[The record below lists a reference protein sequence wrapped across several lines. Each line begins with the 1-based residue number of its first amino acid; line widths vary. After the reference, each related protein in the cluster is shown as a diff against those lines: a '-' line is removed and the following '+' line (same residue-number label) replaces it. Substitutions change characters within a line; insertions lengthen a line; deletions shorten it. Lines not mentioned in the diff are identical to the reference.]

1 MHRLNPHLAT
11 FLALSGFA
19 LLGALLILQATPEGL
34 GLSDDSIAY
43 VAGARSLL
51 AGEGYREAWL
61 ATNGPVTHFPP
72 MFSGTLALVGLLGV
86 DPLNV
91 ARYINALLFGVN
103 AALLGLMGWR
113 ATQRAVETA
122 STIAKSAFADS
133 SLADEGRLRNGW
145 RDFSR
150 PAVFLSALFMTN
162 ESLFRVHAVAMSEPL
177 FIFFSLLAFLC
188 FDYGVRELAP
198 AQSSQDNKIGQQAV
212 QLQNSE
218 LAPAP
223 AASHRTPY
231 WLALTGLLTSLAYLT
246 RYSGLALLA
255 TFIVAIFFINKTWRA
270 RFLSAIIFLAGYIP
284 LVLAWSIRNEIVA
297 GNATNRSLVW
307 HPVTAEKLQQ
317 GLRTFAE
324 FLVPVEGWRSALLKT
339 PEVFMVA
346 IVLIAIILLTWL
358 GMHALKLISPLPAGE
373 GLGVRAKSLPF
384 TNTLYIFGYLGAI
397 LFSISLFDAST
408 PLKARILAPIYVS
421 LLFLLVSAGA
431 WAWTNR
437 LLAGRARAIFSALM
451 IFIFSV
457 SATGAARTVTE
468 LSRGGTGYASFQWYD
483 SKVMDMLR
491 QLPADVAIY
500 TNEPGAVYLYTGRG
514 VWSLPTRLDPV
525 TGIPWNV
532 FDQGAAIVQRDVR
545 SGRAVLAIF
554 NFDTPDLAADYA
566 AMSNGLYIAE
576 KSSGDV
582 LFTVAP

>member
-1 MHRLNPHLAT
+1 MPRLNPHLAT

-19 LLGALLILQATPEGL
+19 LLGAFLILTATPEGL

-43 VAGARSLL
+43 IAGARSLL

-61 ATNGPVTHFPP
+61 ASNEPVTHFPP
-72 MFSGTLALVGLLGV
+72 AFSATLALIGLLGA
-86 DPLNV
+86 DPLNI
-91 ARYINALLFGVN
+91 ARYLNAALFGLN
-103 AALLGLMGWR
+103 AALLGWMGWR
-113 ATQRAVETA
+113 AT
-122 STIAKSAFADS
+122 KSA
-133 SLADEGRLRNGW
+133 LAGI
-145 RDFSR
+145 
-150 PAVFLSALFMTN
+150 FLAALFILN

-188 FDYGVRELAP
+188 FDFGVRELAP

-212 QLQNSE
+212 RLHINFIA
-218 LAPAP
+218 LA
-223 AASHRTPY
+223 
-231 WLALTGLLTSLAYLT
+231 GLLTSLAYLT
-246 RYSGLALLA
+246 RYSGLALVA
-255 TFIVAIFFINKTWRA
+255 TFIVALFIINNTWRKKFSSIA
-270 RFLSAIIFLAGYIP
+270 IFLVGYIP
-284 LVLAWSIRNEIVA
+284 LVLAWSIHNEIVA

-317 GLRTFAE
+317 GLHTFAE
-324 FLVPVEGWRSALLKT
+324 FIVPVEAWRSALLQT
-339 PEVFMVA
+339 PA
-346 IVLIAIILLTWL
+346 ILIAVMILISLALLIWL
-358 GMHALKLISPLPAGE
+358 ARQTLQLISPLPAGPRLPKQSGVEE
-373 GLGVRAKSLPF
+373 GLGVMAKSLVF
-384 TNTLYIFGYLGAI
+384 NNLLYIFGYLGAI

-421 LLFLLVSAGA
+421 LLFLLVSAWA

-437 LLAGRARAIFSALM
+437 LLAGRARVIFSVLM
-451 IFIFSV
+451 IFIFSA
-457 SATGAARTVTE
+457 SATSAAQTVTE

-483 SKVMDMLR
+483 SKVMELLR

-532 FDQGAAIVQRDVR
+532 FDQGAATVQRDVR
-545 SGRAVLAIF
+545 AGRAVLAIF

-566 AMSNGLYIAE
+566 AMSDGLFIAE
-576 KSSGDV
+576 KSSGDM
-582 LFTVAP
+582 LFTIAP